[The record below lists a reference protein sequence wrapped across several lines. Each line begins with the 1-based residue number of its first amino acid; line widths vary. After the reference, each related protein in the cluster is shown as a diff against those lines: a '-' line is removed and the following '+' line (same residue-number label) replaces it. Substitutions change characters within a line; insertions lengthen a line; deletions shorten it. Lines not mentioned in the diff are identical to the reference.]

1 MKSGVRIGSMKTHDD
16 PSHWNLI
23 SLTVGVLGLALAGLL
38 VYAGAHFVVW

>member
-1 MKSGVRIGSMKTHDD
+1 MKTPDD

>member
-1 MKSGVRIGSMKTHDD
+1 MRTHDD
-16 PSHWNLI
+16 PSHWNLV